1 MTNEEKKKVGK
12 IIELVKRY
20 SDICND
26 CKNKNY
32 CTFAFECLSNNYSC
46 FVNRKKNLCTE
57 TFTIKNGT
65 MIIFGKEN

>member
-12 IIELVKRY
+12 IIELAKRY

-32 CTFAFECLSNNYSC
+32 CPFAFECLSNNYSC
-46 FVNRKKNLCTE
+46 FVNRKKNLFTE